1 MKTIILLM
9 SIASTMLFAQR
20 IRVVHA
26 SPDAPNV
33 DVYADGQIAV
43 ENLPFGDYTD
53 YITVTPGQRN
63 FAVFVAG
70 TQTKVLEASPNIG
83 AGQDYTIVAAGF
95 VAKAP
100 ALRLLL
106 LGDLAGSPSE
116 TQTRVRVVHA
126 SPTAPAVDVFFT
138 SPYLP
143 LRNRPA
149 TLSGVPFGAASGF
162 LTVPPGQYQARVTP
176 AGTTTVAIDSGR
188 IVIPPG
194 ATRTIIAVDAKGG
207 GGPLGAIVLLDRN

>member
-1 MKTIILLM
+1 MKRIILLF
-9 SIASTMLFAQR
+9 SIASTMLLAQR

-53 YITVTPGQRN
+53 YITVAPGQRN

-83 AGQDYTIVAAGF
+83 PGQDFTIIAGGF

-100 ALRLLL
+100 ALRLILL
-106 LGDLAGSPSE
+106 NDPIGNPSE
-116 TQTRVRVVHA
+116 NHTRVRVVHA
-126 SPTAPAVDVFFT
+126 SPTAPAVDVYFT

-162 LTVPPGQYQARVTP
+162 LTVPAGQYQARVTP

-188 IVIPPG
+188 IVLPQ
-194 ATRTIIAVDAKGG
+194 A
-207 GGPLGAIVLLDRN
+207 